1 MINLKTD
8 NLFSRGSRLVSRAV
22 RHSVVDSRQLA
33 SHHLSPFTF
42 HLSPSRKG
50 FTLIEILVASL
61 LLGMLMTILT
71 MVFNSSAI
79 AWRTGR
85 ASNAKMSLA
94 RRQLSYAQYL
104 ADNALPRIDQNSPSV
119 TGRILG
125 AWDKKGEVRRRA
137 VEVFP
142 SGKFPFSLPS
152 WGSQGSAG
160 TSVPEPWAKV
170 NNIQK
175 LQTQSGQG
183 FLVGVRSWGPDGKE
197 DTLDDI
203 DTMPVTVE

>member
-1 MINLKTD
+1 MKFLNPDRLPACV
-8 NLFSRGSRLVSRAV
+8 SRLASRV
-22 RHSVVDSRQLA
+22 RPPSKTRHSS
-33 SHHLSPFTF
+33 S
-42 HLSPSRKG
+42 G

-94 RRQLSYAQYL
+94 RKQLSYAQYL
-104 ADNALPRIDQNSPSV
+104 ADNAVPRIDQKSPSA

-125 AWDKKGEVRRRA
+125 AWDNKGNVRKRA
-137 VEVFP
+137 VEVF
-142 SGKFPFSLPS
+142 SNGKFPFNLPNWDSQSIPQKPAS
-152 WGSQGSAG
+152 WTKAK
-160 TSVPEPWAKV
+160 PWAEV

-175 LQTQSGQG
+175 LQTQNGQG

>member
-1 MINLKTD
+1 MKNGRK
-8 NLFSRGSRLVSRAV
+8 
-22 RHSVVDSRQLA
+22 
-33 SHHLSPFTF
+33 
-42 HLSPSRKG
+42 KG

-94 RRQLSYAQYL
+94 RRQLSYAQFL

-142 SGKFPFSLPS
+142 GGKFPFNLPS
-152 WGSQGSAG
+152 WDSQGSVG
-160 TSVPEPWAKV
+160 SSVPEPWAQV
-170 NNIQK
+170 NNIQM
-175 LQTQSGQG
+175 LQTQNGQG
-183 FLVGVRSWGPDGKE
+183 YLVGVHSWGPDGKE

>member
-1 MINLKTD
+1 MKFLNPD
-8 NLFSRGSRLVSRAV
+8 RLPACVSRFAFRV
-22 RHSVVDSRQLA
+22 RSHSSLVTRHSS
-33 SHHLSPFTF
+33 S
-42 HLSPSRKG
+42 G

-94 RRQLSYAQYL
+94 RRQLAYAQYL
-104 ADNALPRIDQNSPSV
+104 ADNTLPRIDQNSPSV

-125 AWDKKGEVRRRA
+125 AWDKKGDVRRRA

-142 SGKFPFSLPS
+142 NGKFPFNLPS
-152 WGSQGSAG
+152 WDSQGSAG
-160 TSVPEPWAKV
+160 TSVPEPWAQV

-175 LQTQSGQG
+175 LQTQNGQG
-183 FLVGVRSWGPDGKE
+183 FLVGVHSWGPDGKE
-197 DTLDDI
+197 NTLDDI
-203 DTMPVTVE
+203 DTMPVTVD